1 MSRLQI
7 RAELRSLRVR
17 NCPKRLSRACAL
29 LVSKKWGRVNA
40 RPPSPFKAWFPATL
54 AVCVDESPLSKI
66 SGLIPARCAQ
76 TQEKRTAAFWSFMLR
91 EIKRAVLRDCEVHIW
106 LGRLV
111 GAGGRRPH
119 ARSIESALSSSLK
132 VPLLG
137 EVSTIGR

>member
-1 MSRLQI
+1 MRVLQI
-7 RAELRSLRVR
+7 RAELRSFTVR
-17 NCPKRLSRACAL
+17 NCPKRLSLSRAL

-76 TQEKRTAAFWSFMLR
+76 TQEKRTAAFWSFMRR
-91 EIKRAVLRDCEVHIW
+91 EIKRAVLRDCQVHIW
-106 LGRLV
+106 IGRWV
-111 GAGGRRPH
+111 GAEGRRPH
-119 ARSIESALSSSLK
+119 ARSIEYALSSSLK

-137 EVSTIGR
+137 EGSTIGR